1 MFISEDNNIE
11 GHKNFHI
18 KDNSTAAATE
28 PVSDMRVGVIMVE
41 NTARMEFCRV
51 SE

>member
-1 MFISEDNNIE
+1 LKD
-11 GHKNFHI
+11 KNFHI